1 MEAFAK
7 YSAIDLMIMLQVVI
21 IWLWMAIKA
30 WQWIFDIALRKGWRW
45 LNRKDEK
52 SLALDSF
59 CKAFNLEAIQPG
71 NSIAVKTK
79 GDMLILVSR
88 IKETSNG

>member
-1 MEAFAK
+1 METFAK
-7 YSAIDLMIMLQVVI
+7 YSATDWMIMLQVVL
-21 IWLWMAIKA
+21 IWLWMAYKA
-30 WQWIFDIALRKGWRW
+30 GQWISTIALHKGWRW

-52 SLALDSF
+52 SLALDTF

-79 GDMLILVSR
+79 GGMLILVSR
-88 IKETSNG
+88 AKETSNG

>member
-1 MEAFAK
+1 METFAK
-7 YSAIDLMIMLQVVI
+7 YSAIDWMIMLQVVI
-21 IWLWMAIKA
+21 VWFWMTIQA
-30 WQWIFDIALRKGWRW
+30 WQWISAIALRKGWRW
-45 LNRKDEK
+45 LNRKNEK

-88 IKETSNG
+88 TKETSNG

>member
-1 MEAFAK
+1 METFAK
-7 YSAIDLMIMLQVVI
+7 YSATDWMIMLQVVL
-21 IWLWMAIKA
+21 IWFYMACKA
-30 WQWIFDIALRKGWRW
+30 GQWISTIALRKGWRW

-88 IKETSNG
+88 TKETSNG